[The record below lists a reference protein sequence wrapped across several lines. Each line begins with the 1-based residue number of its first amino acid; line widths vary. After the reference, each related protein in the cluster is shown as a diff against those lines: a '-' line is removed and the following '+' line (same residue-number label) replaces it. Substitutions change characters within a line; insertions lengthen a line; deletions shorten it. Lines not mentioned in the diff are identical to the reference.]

1 MSELF
6 FSLFFPYVATNLL
19 QTKKQN
25 KKTLGIQYYKYLTSC
40 KMQMSCKTE
49 DVRLVPLKKPSTPFI
64 TP

>member
-1 MSELF
+1 MLELF

-19 QTKKQN
+19 QMK
-25 KKTLGIQYYKYLTSC
+25 KKTLRIQYYKYLTSC

-49 DVRLVPLKKPSTPFI
+49 DVTLAPLNKPSTPFI